1 MGKDVLFAAIGLW
14 LVWRGGFIATLLG
27 IFALVWYGRDAYYQA
42 KALWQE
48 KNYKAPGS
56 TADAFRP
63 SQTPPQNG
71 KITLSSDAKEAEYTK
86 E

>member
-14 LVWRGGFIATLLG
+14 LLWRGGFIATLLG

-48 KNYKAPGS
+48 KHFVPKSEKNPSPSAP
-56 TADAFRP
+56 AD
-63 SQTPPQNG
+63 NG
-71 KITLSSDAKEAEYTK
+71 RITVSGGAKEVEFEK